1 MKNVNLV
8 RYHVASKVELIITVV
23 FPDGPHIL
31 PPSDTV
37 GLQPEVTASELASS
51 QDQPRA
57 WWRSNEART
66 VYSGWEESVASIKQL
81 MAEGSFDVCVPLN
94 EKESI

>member
-1 MKNVNLV
+1 MENVNLV
-8 RYHVASKVELIITVV
+8 RCHVVRKAELIVSTV

-37 GLQPEVTASELASS
+37 GLQPEVTASELATS

-81 MAEGSFDVCVPLN
+81 MTEGSFDVCVLVN
-94 EKESI
+94 EKE